1 MMKKT
6 LSIFLFLTVFLNVY
20 SQKAVY
26 QLPVNSQTNITN
38 PTFFYTLPK
47 TAFKVDVVV
56 TKTTNIKGLYADFAE
71 KMLGITNYCTEN
83 SFSYQ
88 LKKIAVTPF
97 TMPDET
103 FQFVVE
109 LSSAQI
115 QNNFLQSLYENNM
128 VSNFNT
134 ASNLEQTQEDFLPD
148 FFKNYAD
155 VILQQTYE
163 TYTETKIIDGVV
175 TQVPVTQ
182 TKITTKSLAQQAQE
196 AADFIEKIRNDRY
209 AILSFSQE
217 VTLEKDAFEYLV
229 NQLNELE
236 KKYLELFTGISVF
249 EDIYETSVVYPDNQ
263 YEELLPLCS
272 ISPTAGFSTSMN
284 KNNVHNYYLKCN
296 TQTSTQQQQ
305 LFYETFAT
313 KSKSKPNAGY
323 RIRTALPVFVSLV
336 NGDKEEMLGV
346 FSIYQ
351 FGLLQTLPAGLDT
364 FEIEKWGFI
373 Y

>member
-1 MMKKT
+1 M
-6 LSIFLFLTVFLNVY
+6 LSIFLTFAVFLNVY

-26 QLPVNSQTNITN
+26 QLPINSQTNITN
-38 PTFFYTLPK
+38 RTFFYTLPK

-56 TKTTNIKGLYADFAE
+56 TKTSNIKGLYADFAE

-88 LKKIAVTPF
+88 LKKIAVTSF
-97 TMPDET
+97 TVPDET
-103 FQFVVE
+103 LQFVVE

-134 ASNLEQTQEDFLPD
+134 ASKLEQTQEDFLPD

-155 VILQQTYE
+155 VMLQQTYE

-182 TKITTKSLAQQAQE
+182 TKVTTKTLSQQAQE
-196 AADFIEKIRNDRY
+196 AADFIKKIQDDRY

-236 KKYLELFTGISVF
+236 KKYLELFTGISVL
-249 EDIYETSVVYPDNQ
+249 EDMYETFVVYPDNQ
-263 YEELLPLCS
+263 YEGLLPLCS
-272 ISPTAGFSTSMN
+272 VSPTAGFSTSMS
-284 KNNVHNYYLKCN
+284 KNDVHNFYLKCIP
-296 TQTSTQQQQ
+296 QASTQQQV
-305 LFYETFAT
+305 FFHETLAT

-336 NGDKEEMLGV
+336 NGGKEEMLGV
-346 FSIYQ
+346 FPVYQ
-351 FGLLQTLPAGLDT
+351 FGLLETLPAGLDT
-364 FEIEKWGFI
+364 FEIGKWGYI